1 LVLELI
7 LAQPPRILK
16 VDGEKRRR
24 RRRRRRRRELT
35 TLKYSNSKILAC
47 EISGSK
53 FSSLRFSWKG

>member
-24 RRRRRRRRELT
+24 RELT
-35 TLKYSNSKILAC
+35 AFKYSNSKNLAC
-47 EISGSK
+47 EISGSN
-53 FSSLRFSWKG
+53 LVR

>member
-24 RRRRRRRRELT
+24 RRRRELT
-35 TLKYSNSKILAC
+35 TLKYSNSKNLAC
-47 EISGSK
+47 EISGS
-53 FSSLRFSWKG
+53 